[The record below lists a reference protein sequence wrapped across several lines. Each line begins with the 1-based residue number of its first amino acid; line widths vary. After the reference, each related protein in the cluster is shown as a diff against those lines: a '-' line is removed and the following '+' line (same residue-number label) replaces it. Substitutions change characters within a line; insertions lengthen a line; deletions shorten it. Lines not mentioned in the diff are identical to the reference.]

1 MRKFRIECGV
11 AAPSAPDAIAMNVHG
26 TGKNVNLRIDCISR
40 SMLANVPDLLLDLLE
55 IAAYVYCADQ
65 RLHRGSAKLTNF
77 GENWR
82 RDLHFAIPVRD
93 PAPWQQHEV
102 QRLLEDTLGFLSDD
116 SYSFEFHE
124 ATRPFQPRDVYF
136 QDLIDASSDYDAVAM
151 FSGGLDSFAG
161 AVQDIVLR
169 GRSLCLVGHS
179 SATKVASIQQQLVD
193 ELKARGLGR
202 RVTYIPVWV
211 TNENVKPNDHSQRTR
226 SFLFACLGV
235 VIAHM
240 SGKDRFIQVV
250 SCNTHNLCALINTI
264 ALVDGEDNLEEGKF
278 LCIRRSNDI
287 SQVKGFVPSPEV
299 GKHGDPV
306 FGTHHARDAY
316 HLFRTRNLELNLWSS
331 ALKVNTQ
338 YMHCIHFSLKL
349 KRAVTRDEIVG
360 RIKADDRMSMTKKQ
374 SACEVFSFGRDHGY
388 FGRILNQ
395 TVIAET
401 SLEVRKGHEVV
412 GFCFTPQDGNSL
424 LSSFS
429 AAGWFLDPTKYEERT
444 QCLKPYFFSEV

>member
-1 MRKFRIECGV
+1 LAKAEVVVDCTPSGV
-11 AAPSAPDAIAMNVHG
+11 GISNKNEFYEKYLATTKGFIAQG
-26 TGKNVNLRIDCISR
+26 SEFGFGK
-40 SMLANVPDLLLDLLE
+40 M
-55 IAAYVYCADQ
+55 Y
-65 RLHRGSAKLTNF
+65 
-77 GENWR
+77 
-82 RDLHFAIPVRD
+82 
-93 PAPWQQHEV
+93 
-102 QRLLEDTLGFLSDD
+102 
-116 SYSFEFHE
+116 
-124 ATRPFQPRDVYF
+124 
-136 QDLIDASSDYDAVAM
+136 
-151 FSGGLDSFAG
+151 
-161 AVQDIVLR
+161 
-169 GRSLCLVGHS
+169 
-179 SATKVASIQQQLVD
+179 
-193 ELKARGLGR
+193 ARG
-202 RVTYIPVWV
+202 I
-211 TNENVKPNDHSQRTR
+211 NDQS
-226 SFLFACLGV
+226 LE
-235 VIAHM
+235 